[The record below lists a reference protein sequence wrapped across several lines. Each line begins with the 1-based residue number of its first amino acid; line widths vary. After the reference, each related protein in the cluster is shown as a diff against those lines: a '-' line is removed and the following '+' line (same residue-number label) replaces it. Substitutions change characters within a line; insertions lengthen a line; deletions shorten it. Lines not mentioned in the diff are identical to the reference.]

1 MKLTLIHMLSKTKK
15 VLTTYLIV
23 LCSVA
28 SLRII
33 LSITWRIG
41 RLSLLYYLCRQLKGG
56 GMEIHMKKD
65 TILWMAAS
73 AVVMLAFPWIA
84 VTFVKGDAGMAV
96 CFLLFF
102 AVNPLYSVLIGAFA
116 GKDIR
121 HLWSLPVI
129 SAVLFLIGTWIFF
142 DMGETAFILYAA
154 VYLALGIAAMLISM
168 LIRKKTQK

>member
-1 MKLTLIHMLSKTKK
+1 MKQ
-15 VLTTYLIV
+15 
-23 LCSVA
+23 
-28 SLRII
+28 
-33 LSITWRIG
+33 SI
-41 RLSLLYYLCRQLKGG
+41 
-56 GMEIHMKKD
+56 
-65 TILWMAAS
+65 ILWMAAS

-84 VTFVKGDAGMAV
+84 VTFVKGDTGMAI

-102 AVNPLYSVLIGAFA
+102 AVNPLYSVIIGAFA
-116 GKDIR
+116 GKDVK